1 MTTVRLTEVEAAE
14 ILTALNH
21 AAPLADDVFPAVEAI
36 IAKRLEFSADVHK
49 VRLDRVRALADKWK
63 REGVPVRGCKN
74 ADADEA
80 LFALQ
85 EALR

>member
-1 MTTVRLTEVEAAE
+1 MKRVSLIEAEAEQILIAAGDPMLPDAVFAMIETIITNRLVAFTCVSDVRLA
-14 ILTALNH
+14 
-21 AAPLADDVFPAVEAI
+21 
-36 IAKRLEFSADVHK
+36 
-49 VRLDRVRALADKWK
+49 RVRALAEKWE

-80 LFALQ
+80 LLALQ